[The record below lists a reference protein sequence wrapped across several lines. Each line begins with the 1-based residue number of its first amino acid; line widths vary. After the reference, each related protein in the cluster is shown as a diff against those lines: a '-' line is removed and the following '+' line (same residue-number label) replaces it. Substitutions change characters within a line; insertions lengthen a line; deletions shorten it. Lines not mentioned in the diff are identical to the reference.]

1 MATIKTKDHANQ
13 AKTVHAGVNQVVCR
27 LSLSATFSAGDVY
40 YFGRLPDGAV
50 VTEVVYL
57 PGAAAAGA
65 AVGSFG
71 VNANSLSTEAFLT
84 SATYSQ
90 AVVTSG
96 VVSSLG
102 HRGQGQYSLSD
113 ERIVRYIDVTFRPAA
128 AVSVGHQAD
137 LVITYNLDDANK
149 V

>member
-50 VTEVVYL
+50 VTEIVYL
-57 PGAAAAGA
+57 PGPAASDVAVAA
-65 AVGSFG
+65 FG
-71 VNANSLSTEAFLT
+71 VNANSLSTEALLV
-84 SATYSQ
+84 SDTYSQ
-90 AVVTSG
+90 GIVTSG
-96 VVSSLG
+96 IVNALG
-102 HRGQGQYSLSD
+102 HRGAALYSLSD
-113 ERIVRYIDVTFRPAA
+113 ERIVRYIDVTFRPTAG
-128 AVSVGHQAD
+128 VSVGHQAD